1 MQKNSPSWT
10 VSGKSR
16 MRVHTQSPGPGEY
29 SIVRQDPVHFYLS
42 TSSRKDL
49 NHSHQIPGPGSYSP
63 SLTESSPKISYLI
76 NSFTKSLRASKT
88 FKESTP
94 GPGEYPF
101 SSTFVSGPCYSILGR
116 DSKKKESLS
125 PGPGAYNP
133 SLEYSLE
140 KFPSVRI
147 GKSKRDI
154 AYSRFNGPGPA
165 SYSMD
170 FSTLSGPRWKI
181 GSSVRTMFRVN
192 ETPGPGLYKI
202 PTAGQGISYSISP
215 GKSKAGK
222 IRYIESPG
230 PGAYSPMLS
239 ESSPKAIIGTS
250 KREIKIKSDTPGPGA
265 YSPDL
270 RKSGQYAMCKY

>member
-10 VSGKSR
+10 VGSKVKTR
-16 MRVHTQSPGPGEY
+16 FHTQSPGPGEY
-29 SIVRQDPVHFYLS
+29 SIVRQDPIHFYLS

-63 SLTESSPKISYLI
+63 SLTESSPKISYSL

-94 GPGEYPF
+94 GPGEYPLG
-101 SSTFVSGPCYSILGR
+101 STFVSGPSYSILGR
-116 DSKKKESLS
+116 DSKKKVVLS
-125 PGPGAYNP
+125 PGPGTYNP
-133 SLEYSLE
+133 SSEYSLE

-147 GKSKRDI
+147 GTSKRENI
-154 AYSRFNGPGPA
+154 SSLFNGPGPA

-170 FSTLSGPRWKI
+170 FSSLSGPKWKI
-181 GSSVRTMFRVN
+181 GSSVRAMFKVN

-215 GKSKAGK
+215 RK
-222 IRYIESPG
+222 IKPGRASYIESPG
-230 PGAYSPMLS
+230 PGTYSPVLS
-239 ESSPKAIIGTS
+239 ESSPRAIIGTS
-250 KREIKIKSDTPGPGA
+250 KREIMVKSDTPGPGT

-270 RKSGQYAMCKY
+270 KKSGQNAMCKY